1 MVLLANSRNWF
12 YDHTKILAVV
22 GILSVFSAEEEL
34 VLVKLVAEIS
44 LNCRNS
50 IEEITRR

>member
-1 MVLLANSRNWF
+1 V
-12 YDHTKILAVV
+12 D
-22 GILSVFSAEEEL
+22 ILSVFSAEEEL
-34 VLVKLVAEIS
+34 VLVKLVAEMS